1 MVITF
6 AGEKGGPGKSALS
19 YNLAVCMQ
27 LRKLDVLLVDG
38 DLQRTTAKWAERR
51 AALDRPRPIPC
62 VERRGD
68 MFAAVESLATKYA
81 HVIIDVRGA
90 QTPQLDSALAA
101 ADVVYSPFTPDEDS
115 LETAEE
121 INHRIAL
128 TRARL
133 NPNLR
138 SWAVVT
144 KVARKSAQ
152 RELDAVAEYLSPY
165 SFLPMAA
172 TWFGYATI
180 FRKAYAAKL
189 GVAEF
194 MYSPKATIRRDA
206 RQSARELWDL
216 YTEITGDLVA
226 MKDYQ
231 HESENRRNC
240 A

>member
-27 LRKLDVLLVDG
+27 LRKLDVLLIDG

-51 AALDRPRPIPC
+51 AQLGHAPIPC

-68 MFAAVESLATKYA
+68 MLAAVESLAPKYD

-90 QTPQLDSALAA
+90 QTPQLDSALAS
-101 ADVVYSPFTPDEDS
+101 ADIVYSPFTPDDDC

-121 INHRIAL
+121 VHHRIEMI
-128 TRARL
+128 RKVI
-133 NPNLR
+133 NPGLR
-138 SWAVVT
+138 SWAIANKVT
-144 KVARKSAQ
+144 PQSAQ
-152 RELDAVAEYLSPY
+152 RELETVAEYLADYPL
-165 SFLPMAA
+165 LPTAA
-172 TWFGYATI
+172 TWIGQRRI
-180 FRKAYAAKL
+180 FRKAHAAKR
-189 GVAEF
+189 GVVEF
-194 MYSPKATIRRDA
+194 MLSPSSTVRRDA
-206 RQSARELWDL
+206 REGARELWNL

-231 HESENRRNC
+231 HESENRRHC